1 MSTAGGFDHKW
12 SAMRSCSYHCPG
24 GSRGGWARQISNCS
38 SVLSRS
44 VSRRMR
50 RNLVRMRCRGQFES
64 WVIILSPLHWEGVRK
79 QWNRNAWRSSC
90 NSRVAHF
97 GVFPTNEFEGIHGY
111 PIPSNFQPGETG
123 LVRPHGHRSAWL
135 GCALPLSKHD
145 EGLGVKPKRGPWL
158 ANLKDLKIF
167 IAKVNTQKLKGI
179 LKDHGGNSTKHQ
191 KQNTKNQET
200 FEITSTLRL
209 SGRVSRCHKS
219 NSSIAPRH
227 LCCMGWVLR
236 VDGANWL
243 METEIE
249 STNIVRLI
257 TKIDLQAILMQSIFG
272 FHVRYARCFCRNAAA
287 LWFLNFVSIPHTGV
301 V

>member
-1 MSTAGGFDHKW
+1 MVGDAQLFL
-12 SAMRSCSYHCPG
+12 P
-24 GSRGGWARQISNCS
+24 
-38 SVLSRS
+38 LSR
-44 VSRRMR
+44 RQP
-50 RNLVRMRCRGQFES
+50 RGLGPADLQLFVCPLQERFQANAEEPCSDEVPWAVWKLGHHFES
-64 WVIILSPLHWEGVRK
+64 FTLRRREKAVKPECLET
-79 QWNRNAWRSSC
+79 SC

-123 LVRPHGHRSAWL
+123 LVRPHGHRSTWL

-272 FHVRYARCFCRNAAA
+272 FHVRCARCFCRNAAA